1 MGPKV
6 VVVGSINADLNVAVR
21 QHPKPGETIL
31 GTGGNVRAGGKGA
44 NQACAA
50 ALLGANVQLIG
61 GVGVDAHSSEALSV
75 LGVSGVDLTSV
86 AHFPGVATGLA
97 VVTLD
102 EAAENSIVIIPGANA
117 KVTGEYVQTH
127 AQTIGQA
134 DVVVLQGEVP
144 QSANE
149 VAAQLTTGRL
159 IVNLAPVIGISA
171 QVLQKCDPLIVNEH
185 EAVQLLKD
193 LDHKVPDSNDFDAL
207 GAQLLELG
215 PLSVMITLGSAG
227 SKIFKGAQ
235 ITTVAAAKVKAV
247 DTTGAG
253 DAFVGAV
260 AFRLAQGDD
269 LVTAAQ
275 FASRVGAYAVQGK
288 GAQSSYP
295 SAGDQLPL

>member
-1 MGPKV
+1 MGQKI
-6 VVVGSINADLNVAVR
+6 VVVGSINADLNLRVH
-21 QHPKPGETIL
+21 QHPKPGETIS

-50 ALLGANVQLIG
+50 AKLGAQVQLIG

-75 LGVSGVDLTSV
+75 MASSGVDLTSV
-86 AHFPGVATGLA
+86 ARFPEVATGLA

-127 AQTIGQA
+127 SAVIQDA
-134 DVVVLQGEVP
+134 DLVVLQGEVP

-149 VAAQLTTGRL
+149 AAAELTTGRL
-159 IVNLAPVIGISA
+159 IVNLAPVIGISS
-171 QVLQKCDPLIVNEH
+171 QTLHKCDPLIVNEH

-193 LDHKVPDSNDFDAL
+193 LDHEIPDPNDFDSL
-207 GAQLLELG
+207 GAQLLKLG
-215 PLSVMITLGSAG
+215 PRSVVITLGSAG
-227 SKIFKGAQ
+227 SKIFKGNE
-235 ITTVAAAKVKAV
+235 TTTLSAAMVKAV

-253 DAFVGAV
+253 DAFVGALAV
-260 AFRLAQGDD
+260 RLSEGDD
-269 LVTAAQ
+269 LVSAAQ
-275 FASRVGAYAVQGK
+275 FASRVGAYAVQGY

-295 SAGDQLPL
+295 TAQDRLPN